1 MRANFFFY
9 PSCLLTSSINWT
21 MSLNDTRETT
31 QAWDSDIFQFYF
43 FAWTWTWTSK
53 IKNKQKSKNTYKLLK
68 INTLNI
74 FSFSLLHVAKNTE
87 QRQSPGSW
95 WLCLVFF
102 APLDL
107 QFNTQFHKMLDPLPG
122 HPLPII
128 YSSLFRRVC
137 QRRTVQS
144 ARKQLLELTTVSN
157 LSNRA
162 SLLSTHLYMMYTAA
176 LLPNPRS
183 VGWDRRSGEKKKK
196 IKYTKKNLKS
206 RWVAMVFQGRKEKH
220 PWEGYV
226 QRSRGRNQT
235 VARAP
240 VCQTFSERNEC

>member
-1 MRANFFFY
+1 MTQEKQHRPETVTFFNF
-9 PSCLLTSSINWT
+9 
-21 MSLNDTRETT
+21 
-31 QAWDSDIFQFYF
+31 IFLPELEHELQK
-43 FAWTWTWTSK
+43 SK
-53 IKNKQKSKNTYKLLK
+53 KQKSKNTYKLLK

-162 SLLSTHLYMMYTAA
+162 SLLST
-176 LLPNPRS
+176 P
-183 VGWDRRSGEKKKK
+183 
-196 IKYTKKNLKS
+196 I
-206 RWVAMVFQGRKEKH
+206 
-220 PWEGYV
+220 
-226 QRSRGRNQT
+226 
-235 VARAP
+235 
-240 VCQTFSERNEC
+240 CI

>member
-9 PSCLLTSSINWT
+9 PSCLLTSSINWA

-31 QAWDSDIFQFYF
+31 QAWDGDIFPFYF

-102 APLDL
+102 APLAL

-183 VGWDRRSGEKKKK
+183 VGWDRRSGEKKK
-196 IKYTKKNLKS
+196 YTKK
-206 RWVAMVFQGRKEKH
+206 V
-220 PWEGYV
+220 
-226 QRSRGRNQT
+226 
-235 VARAP
+235 
-240 VCQTFSERNEC
+240 

>member
-1 MRANFFFY
+1 MTFFNF
-9 PSCLLTSSINWT
+9 
-21 MSLNDTRETT
+21 
-31 QAWDSDIFQFYF
+31 IFLPELEHEL
-43 FAWTWTWTSK
+43 
-53 IKNKQKSKNTYKLLK
+53 QKSKTNKNPKNTYKLLK

-157 LSNRA
+157 LSNGA

-183 VGWDRRSGEKKKK
+183 VS
-196 IKYTKKNLKS
+196 
-206 RWVAMVFQGRKEKH
+206 
-220 PWEGYV
+220 
-226 QRSRGRNQT
+226 
-235 VARAP
+235 
-240 VCQTFSERNEC
+240 

>member
-21 MSLNDTRETT
+21 MSLIDTRETT

-122 HPLPII
+122 HLLPII

-144 ARKQLLELTTVSN
+144 ARKTTPGANNCVEPFKSSVTAIHPFVYDVHSSPPPQPQVSW
-157 LSNRA
+157 L
-162 SLLSTHLYMMYTAA
+162 
-176 LLPNPRS
+176 RS
-183 VGWDRRSGEKKKK
+183 KKWRKK
-196 IKYTKKNLKS
+196 INKKNTQKK
-206 RWVAMVFQGRKEKH
+206 V
-220 PWEGYV
+220 
-226 QRSRGRNQT
+226 
-235 VARAP
+235 
-240 VCQTFSERNEC
+240 

>member
-1 MRANFFFY
+1 MNFKNQKQ
-9 PSCLLTSSINWT
+9 T
-21 MSLNDTRETT
+21 
-31 QAWDSDIFQFYF
+31 
-43 FAWTWTWTSK
+43 K
-53 IKNKQKSKNTYKLLK
+53 IQKNTYKLLK

-128 YSSLFRRVC
+128 YSSLFRHVC

-157 LSNRA
+157 LSNGA
-162 SLLSTHLYMMYTAA
+162 SLLSTHLCMMYTAA

-183 VGWDRRSGEKKKK
+183 VSWDRRSGERKKKK
-196 IKYTKKNLKS
+196 NYTKK
-206 RWVAMVFQGRKEKH
+206 V
-220 PWEGYV
+220 
-226 QRSRGRNQT
+226 
-235 VARAP
+235 
-240 VCQTFSERNEC
+240 

>member
-1 MRANFFFY
+1 MRAISFY
-9 PSCLLTSSINWT
+9 PPCLLTSNCT
-21 MSLNDTRETT
+21 MSFNNATPVT
-31 QAWDSDIFQFYF
+31 FFKFYF

-53 IKNKQKSKNTYKLLK
+53 NQKQTKIKKIHINFWKSIHWISFLLV
-68 INTLNI
+68 
-74 FSFSLLHVAKNTE
+74 LLHMAKNTE

-107 QFNTQFHKMLDPLPG
+107 QFSTQFHKMLDPFPG
-122 HPLPII
+122 HPLPVI

-144 ARKQLLELTTVSN
+144 ARKQLLELTTVLN

-176 LLPNPRS
+176 PRPRPQVS
-183 VGWDRRSGEKKKK
+183 WLRSK
-196 IKYTKKNLKS
+196 
-206 RWVAMVFQGRKEKH
+206 
-220 PWEGYV
+220 
-226 QRSRGRNQT
+226 
-235 VARAP
+235 
-240 VCQTFSERNEC
+240 

>member
-1 MRANFFFY
+1 M
-9 PSCLLTSSINWT
+9 
-21 MSLNDTRETT
+21 
-31 QAWDSDIFQFYF
+31 
-43 FAWTWTWTSK
+43 
-53 IKNKQKSKNTYKLLK
+53 
-68 INTLNI
+68 
-74 FSFSLLHVAKNTE
+74 AKNTE

-162 SLLSTHLYMMYTAA
+162 SLLSTRLYMMYTAA
-176 LLPNPRS
+176 LLPNPMS
-183 VGWDRRSGEKKKK
+183 VGWDRRSGEKKKWH
-196 IKYTKKNLKS
+196 KKSVTS

-220 PWEGYV
+220 PWEEYV
-226 QRSRGRNQT
+226 QHWRGRNQT
-235 VARAP
+235 VAHAP
-240 VCQTFSERNEC
+240 VYQTFSEKNEC